1 MELGHLT
8 NQDTS
13 HQDTSAVLLVMMSYL
28 SLQTSLH
35 GNHDVNGW
43 TEEDVVSDK
52 FKCTCTSCVVMRR
65 VVLPCLVFLSIISS
79 ISWMINDA

>member
-52 FKCTCTSCVVMRR
+52 FKYTCSNIHVQIFVIHVR
-65 VVLPCLVFLSIISS
+65 
-79 ISWMINDA
+79 